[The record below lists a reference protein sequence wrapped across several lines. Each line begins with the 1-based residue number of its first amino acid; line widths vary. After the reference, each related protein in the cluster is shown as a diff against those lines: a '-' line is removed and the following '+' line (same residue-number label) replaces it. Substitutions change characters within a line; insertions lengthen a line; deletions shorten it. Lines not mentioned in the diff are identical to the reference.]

1 METHCLWKSLE
12 SVSTERL
19 VVMVTVTFLQL
30 MLGSMAR
37 LWLWISLKLV
47 SIEGLVVMVTV
58 TYFELMLGSMDADM
72 FVNIF
77 GVEFRYLTAVS

>member
-1 METHCLWKSLE
+1 
-12 SVSTERL
+12 
-19 VVMVTVTFLQL
+19 MVTETFLQL

-37 LWLWISLKLV
+37 LCLRISLKLV

-58 TYFELMLGSMDADM
+58 TFLQLMLGSMDADM

>member
-12 SVSTERL
+12 SVSIERL
-19 VVMVTVTFLQL
+19 VVT
-30 MLGSMAR
+30 
-37 LWLWISLKLV
+37 
-47 SIEGLVVMVTV
+47 VTV

>member
-1 METHCLWKSLE
+1 METHCLWTSLE
-12 SVSTERL
+12 PVSIEGL
-19 VVMVTVTFLQL
+19 VVIVTVTFLQF

-37 LWLWISLKLV
+37 LCLWTSLELV

-58 TYFELMLGSMDADM
+58 TFLQLMLGSMDADM